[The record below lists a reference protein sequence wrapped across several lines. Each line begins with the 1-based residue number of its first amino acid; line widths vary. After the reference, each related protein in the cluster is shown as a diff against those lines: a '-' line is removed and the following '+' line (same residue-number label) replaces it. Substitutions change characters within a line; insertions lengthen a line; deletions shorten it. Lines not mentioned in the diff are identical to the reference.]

1 MCTSKSLSRRAP
13 LLPKAKEMVAHTA
26 RQPTTDRLGSYRRPV
41 VPTEFLSEKKN
52 KSKLT
57 QHRSVAVE
65 RNP

>member
-13 LLPKAKEMVAHTA
+13 LLPKVKEMVAHTA
-26 RQPTTDRLGSYRRPV
+26 RQPPTDRPFSRFLPAAG
-41 VPTEFLSEKKN
+41 TEFLSEKKN
-52 KSKLT
+52 KSKLI

>member
-13 LLPKAKEMVAHTA
+13 LLPKVKEMVAHTA
-26 RQPTTDRLGSYRRPV
+26 CPPTNHRPFRFL
-41 VPTEFLSEKKN
+41 PAAGTEFLSEKKN
-52 KSKLT
+52 KSKLI